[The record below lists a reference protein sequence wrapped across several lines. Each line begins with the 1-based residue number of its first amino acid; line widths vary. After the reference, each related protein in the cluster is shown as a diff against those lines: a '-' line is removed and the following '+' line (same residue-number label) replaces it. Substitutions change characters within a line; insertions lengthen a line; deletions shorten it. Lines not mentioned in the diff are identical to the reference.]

1 MGDLE
6 PCEKIIMT
14 EEEIRRAL
22 SRIAHEIV
30 ERNHGVGDLA
40 VVGMLTRGLPLARR
54 LAHRIARFE
63 SVELPVGALDITPYR
78 DDLPHYGSQ
87 PQMYSTHIPVSLEDK
102 RVLLVDDVLFTGRS
116 IRAAMDALIHF
127 GRPLAIQL
135 AVLVDR
141 GHREL
146 PIRADY
152 VGKNLPTAQHEV
164 VRVCLRETD
173 GKDQVSIVRP
183 RAGCEAAGH
192 RRER

>member
-6 PCEKIIMT
+6 PREKLIMT

-22 SRIAHEIV
+22 TRIAHEIV
-30 ERNHGVGDLA
+30 ERNHGVHGLA

-54 LAHRIARFE
+54 LADRIAQFE
-63 SVELPVGALDITPYR
+63 RVELPVGALDITPYR
-78 DDLPHYGSQ
+78 DDLPHYSSQ
-87 PQMYSTHIPVSLEDK
+87 QQIYNTHIPVSLEEK

-152 VGKNLPTAQHEV
+152 VGKNLPTAQHED
-164 VRVCLRETD
+164 VRVCLREID
-173 GKDQVSIVRP
+173 GKDQVSIVTP
-183 RAGCEAAGH
+183 LASCEAAGG
-192 RRER
+192 RRQ